1 VTSNHTVRKA
11 RIAAERL
18 FKESEQEPNAPLA
31 AWTGDDNEPVSRK
44 YFADGLTVHGRPGQC
59 AGCGAWRTDGKPPTV
74 HRTDCVYGP
83 DGSRIAA
90 VFDPSALQRKTAPT
104 VNAPLTG
111 ARHSARNRR

>member
-1 VTSNHTVRKA
+1 MTSNHTVRKA

-18 FKESEQEPNAPLA
+18 FKESEQQPDDAPMVSWLDEA
-31 AWTGDDNEPVSRK
+31 APAPRR
-44 YFADGLTVHGRPGQC
+44 YFADGITTHGRPGQC

>member
-18 FKESEQEPNAPLA
+18 FKESEQPGDAVAA
-31 AWTGDDNEPVSRK
+31 AWAGDAAPRRYV
-44 YFADGLTVHGRPGQC
+44 ADGLTVHGRPGQC